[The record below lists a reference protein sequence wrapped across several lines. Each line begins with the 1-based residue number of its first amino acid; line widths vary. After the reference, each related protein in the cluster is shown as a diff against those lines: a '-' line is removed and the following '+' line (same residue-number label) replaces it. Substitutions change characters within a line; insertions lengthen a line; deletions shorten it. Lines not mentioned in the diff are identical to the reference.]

1 MNNIINKIVI
11 TIVVISSMNFYGQ
24 NTSLS
29 DEVIKDMKYMVE
41 EEKLARDVY
50 EFLDNTWNIRVFN
63 NIKQS
68 EQRHMEMMQNLLST
82 NNVEYDLSD
91 ESGLFFNKELQKLY
105 NELIEKGSK
114 SKYDALEVG
123 KLIEVTDIKDIT
135 DAIENTNDSY
145 IKTVYTNLLK
155 ASQNH
160 LKAFERQLS
169 RY

>member
-1 MNNIINKIVI
+1 MNNVTNKIVI
-11 TIVVISSMNFYGQ
+11 TIIAISSMNFYGQ

-123 KLIEVTDIKDIT
+123 KLIEVTDIKDLT

>member
-1 MNNIINKIVI
+1 MNNVINKIAI

-24 NTSLS
+24 NPSHS

-50 EFLDNTWNIRVFN
+50 EFLDTTWGIRVFN

-68 EQRHMEMMQNLLST
+68 EQRHMEMMQSLLST
-82 NNVEYDLSD
+82 NKVEYDLS
-91 ESGLFFNKELQKLY
+91 EENGVFFNKELQKLY
-105 NELIEKGSK
+105 NDLIAKGSI

-123 KLIEVTDIKDIT
+123 KLIEVTDIKDLT
-135 DAIENTNDSY
+135 DAIENTNDSNL
-145 IKTVYTNLLK
+145 ITVYSNLIQV
-155 ASQNH
+155 SQNH

-169 RY
+169 KY

>member
-1 MNNIINKIVI
+1 MNNVTNKIVI
-11 TIVVISSMNFYGQ
+11 TIIAFSSMNFYGQ

-68 EQRHMEMMQNLLST
+68 EQRHMEMMESLLST
-82 NNVEYDLSD
+82 NNVEYELS
-91 ESGLFFNKELQKLY
+91 EENGVFFNEELQKMY

-123 KLIEVTDIKDIT
+123 KLIEVTDIKDLT
-135 DAIENTNDSY
+135 EAIENTNDSKL
-145 IKTVYTNLLK
+145 ITVYTNLLK
-155 ASQNH
+155 ASKNH

-169 RY
+169 KY

>member
-1 MNNIINKIVI
+1 MNNVINKIVI
-11 TIVVISSMNFYGQ
+11 TIIAFSSMNFYGQ

-68 EQRHMEMMQNLLST
+68 EQRHMEMMESLLST
-82 NNVEYDLSD
+82 NNVEYELS
-91 ESGLFFNKELQKLY
+91 EENGVFFNEELQKMY

-114 SKYDALEVG
+114 SEYDALEVG
-123 KLIEVTDIKDIT
+123 KLIEVTDIKDLT
-135 DAIENTNDSY
+135 EAAENTNDSKL
-145 IKTVYTNLLK
+145 ITVYTNLLK

-169 RY
+169 KY

>member
-1 MNNIINKIVI
+1 MNNVTNKIVI
-11 TIVVISSMNFYGQ
+11 TIIAFSSMNFYGQ

-68 EQRHMEMMQNLLST
+68 EQRHMEMMESLLST
-82 NNVEYDLSD
+82 NNVEYKLS
-91 ESGLFFNKELQKLY
+91 EENGVFFNEELQKMY

-123 KLIEVTDIKDIT
+123 KLIEVTDIKDLT
-135 DAIENTNDSY
+135 EAIENTNDSKL
-145 IKTVYTNLLK
+145 ITVYTNLLK

>member
-1 MNNIINKIVI
+1 MNNVTNKIVI
-11 TIVVISSMNFYGQ
+11 TIIAFSSMNFYGQ

-68 EQRHMEMMQNLLST
+68 EQRHMEMMESLLST
-82 NNVEYDLSD
+82 NNVEYKLS
-91 ESGLFFNKELQKLY
+91 EENGVFFNEELQKMY

-123 KLIEVTDIKDIT
+123 KLIEVTDIKDLT
-135 DAIENTNDSY
+135 EAIENTNDSKL
-145 IKTVYTNLLK
+145 ITVYTNLLK
-155 ASQNH
+155 ASKNH

>member
-1 MNNIINKIVI
+1 MNNVINKIVI
-11 TIVVISSMNFYGQ
+11 TMVVISSMNFYGQ
-24 NTSLS
+24 NPSLS

-50 EFLDNTWNIRVFN
+50 EFLDTTWGIRVFN

-68 EQRHMEMMQNLLST
+68 EQRHMEMMQSLLST
-82 NNVEYDLSD
+82 NHVEYDLS
-91 ESGLFFNKELQKLY
+91 EENGVFFNQELQKMY
-105 NELIEKGSK
+105 NDLIAKGSI

-123 KLIEVTDIKDIT
+123 KLIEVTDIKDLT
-135 DAIENTNDSY
+135 DAIENTNDSNL
-145 IKTVYTNLLK
+145 ITVYSNLLQ

-169 RY
+169 KY

>member
-1 MNNIINKIVI
+1 MNNVTNKIII
-11 TIVVISSMNFYGQ
+11 TIIAFSSMNFYGQ

-68 EQRHMEMMQNLLST
+68 EQRHMEMMESLLGT
-82 NNVEYDLSD
+82 NNVEYELS
-91 ESGLFFNKELQKLY
+91 EENGVFFNEELQKMY

-123 KLIEVTDIKDIT
+123 KLIEVTDIKDLT
-135 DAIENTNDSY
+135 EAIENTNDSKL
-145 IKTVYTNLLK
+145 ITVYTNLLK

>member
-1 MNNIINKIVI
+1 MNNVINKIVI
-11 TIVVISSMNFYGQ
+11 TIIAFSSMNFYGQ

-68 EQRHMEMMQNLLST
+68 EQRHMEMMESLLST
-82 NNVEYDLSD
+82 NNVEYELS
-91 ESGLFFNKELQKLY
+91 EENGVFFNEKLQKMY

-114 SKYDALEVG
+114 SEYDALEVG
-123 KLIEVTDIKDIT
+123 KLIEVTDIKDLT
-135 DAIENTNDSY
+135 EAVENTNDSKL
-145 IKTVYTNLLK
+145 ITVYTNLLK

-169 RY
+169 KY